1 MDQEM
6 SAFDR
11 YERGLVLKQ
20 VRMFLGFLFGKVECP
35 RCFCWSG
42 QKSSRSFLSSDTVSS
57 PVRERDSDRAAR
69 FQCRSALH
77 IRLAPFQI
85 QQTFLL

>member
-35 RCFCWSG
+35 HCFCFLRCPSNPG
-42 QKSSRSFLSSDTVSS
+42 QLRMTPLFDPFVIS
-57 PVRERDSDRAAR
+57 
-69 FQCRSALH
+69 H
-77 IRLAPFQI
+77 ILN
-85 QQTFLL
+85 